1 MKTIYFKLCLNLGL
15 DKFLETEI
23 TEEEEKELQRIFNS
37 MENKNSNIVEIEK
50 IKQKEK
56 ELENYLNSID
66 DENLKVYLDFQKSL
80 KEKTFLSKSTLKIIG
95 YYEKN
100 KYYLYDEFSTES
112 SKLIRSPSRRF
123 PFSVRNHINTKKYK
137 LQIIKKLSIYYEK
150 YFLLYITNCVN
161 EKNKNRDNYKIKMI
175 TKI

>member
-1 MKTIYFKLCLNLGL
+1 MKKNCFKLYLNLVL
-15 DKFLETEI
+15 DK
-23 TEEEEKELQRIFNS
+23 NS
-37 MENKNSNIVEIEK
+37 SILEIEK
-50 IKQKEK
+50 TKEKEKEK

-112 SKLIRSPSRRF
+112 SKLIRSPTRRF
-123 PFSVRNHINTKKYK
+123 PFSIRNHINTKKYK
-137 LQIIKKLSIYYEK
+137 LQIIEKLNVHYEK
-150 YFLLYITNCVN
+150 YFLLYITNVIDKN
-161 EKNKNRDNYKIKMI
+161 NKNKDKYKMI